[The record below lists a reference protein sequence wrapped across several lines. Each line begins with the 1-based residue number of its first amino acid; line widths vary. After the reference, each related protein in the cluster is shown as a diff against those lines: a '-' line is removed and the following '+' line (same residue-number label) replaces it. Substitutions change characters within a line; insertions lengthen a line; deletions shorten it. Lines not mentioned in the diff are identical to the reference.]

1 MTSPCETEGRGA
13 LQRFRNLGAIWKDPT
28 CALQG
33 PGALRG
39 GISLDWFKGKSTGN
53 FGKMYGNYGFTH
65 WFTGNYGKKCKM
77 LDFLQETIHT
87 SWEKRGQNTK
97 NISGCDFP
105 WETNPMIHELS
116 LHFWDISIINLWWD
130 IFQNHQ
136 RASSQSCGCSFFG
149 KSVISILMANA
160 ANAQNLK
167 CSKLAGVDGHPLGP
181 RLVPSARKPRTGLL
195 LRKARV
201 RDLPWRGGR
210 LGRNC
215 LHDNNDDSNYQII
228 LIYTNNTN

>member
-167 CSKLAGVDGHPLGP
+167 CSKIGWCWRSPSWAPAGAQRTETAHRSAAAQGSGEGP
-181 RLVPSARKPRTGLL
+181 TMARW
-195 LRKARV
+195 KA
-201 RDLPWRGGR
+201 G
-210 LGRNC
+210 
-215 LHDNNDDSNYQII
+215 
-228 LIYTNNTN
+228 